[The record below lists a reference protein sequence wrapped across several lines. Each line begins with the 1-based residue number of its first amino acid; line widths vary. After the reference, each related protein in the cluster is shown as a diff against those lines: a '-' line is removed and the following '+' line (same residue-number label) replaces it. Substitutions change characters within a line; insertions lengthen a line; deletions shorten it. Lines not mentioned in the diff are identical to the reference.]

1 MLLIAPFFF
10 TVQLLGSILLRT
22 FLSQSVTAASLKWRS
37 YRLSRHRQQFSFVRQ
52 FVCPHAGPSPFGYL
66 PPTHSLFFALVFQL
80 ALSHIYLPFF
90 WPLRCDKT
98 ANAVT
103 TFARRLEETS
113 PGGQTEWSRDR
124 VWVESWIPQWGRKI
138 WMLASHWRTTR
149 RIFDIKVHNYL
160 KLANSTLL
168 WFYR

>member
-66 PPTHSLFFALVFQL
+66 IPPPTPFFLPLFSSLPCHTFTFLFFGHCAVIRLPTLSPLLPDALKRRHQVDKRSDPEIVYG
-80 ALSHIYLPFF
+80 LSRGFHSEAEKSG
-90 WPLRCDKT
+90 C
-98 ANAVT
+98 
-103 TFARRLEETS
+103 
-113 PGGQTEWSRDR
+113 
-124 VWVESWIPQWGRKI
+124 
-138 WMLASHWRTTR
+138 
-149 RIFDIKVHNYL
+149 
-160 KLANSTLL
+160 
-168 WFYR
+168 

>member
-66 PPTHSLFFALVFQL
+66 IPPPTPFFLPLFSSLPCHTFTFL
-80 ALSHIYLPFF
+80 FF

-149 RIFDIKVHNYL
+149 RIFDIKVHNCEL
-160 KLANSTLL
+160 LLLL

>member
-1 MLLIAPFFF
+1 MKILSLISPPSTILVCSSICLSPRRPFP
-10 TVQLLGSILLRT
+10 LR
-22 FLSQSVTAASLKWRS
+22 L
-37 YRLSRHRQQFSFVRQ
+37 
-52 FVCPHAGPSPFGYL
+52 PH

-149 RIFDIKVHNYL
+149 RIFDIKVHNCMNYYYYYDFTASKFSFL
-160 KLANSTLL
+160 SSGLGCLLFTMVITL
-168 WFYR
+168 